1 MAVKRKDVNNV
12 TSVSQF
18 AKKNKLKPSS
28 SQEPIKI
35 LQRRPKEFPIDAL
48 GKDLESL
55 ALEMKRII
63 KPPMAIIGQSL
74 LSAIS
79 FCTQGHAN
87 VCVDSLTFPLSLF
100 FFTVAISGERKS
112 AVDGIT
118 TSPVHDYEKVL
129 HGQYLINKARYDAE
143 MRSFKKGDNG
153 LMIEPLKPR
162 EPTLIMNEPTFEGI
176 VKSFD
181 TGQPSLAL
189 FSDEGGHFLSG
200 YSMQA
205 DHKLKTTTGL
215 CNLWDGSPIS
225 KVRAS
230 EINIKL
236 YDKRLAFHLM
246 IQPGIAAKVFGD
258 TGMVDQGFM
267 SRCLISYPESTMGD
281 REYVA
286 ENIFTNTTYLTY
298 HKKLTDLL
306 STIPSGF
313 RSLKLTAAAKEIYLD
328 FYEETER
335 QLTKNGYYR
344 NIAGFANKMLN
355 QACRIAGVLTLYA
368 DKTATDI
375 TDKTFFN
382 ACRLVKYYMTENMR
396 LVGEAPV
403 KMKTLEDNEQLTLA
417 VNLYNWIKDSKN
429 QKHVTDGLIKLRV
442 LVRHAPRPIRFTD
455 TLKRLMAILVDYE
468 YVESL
473 NDNKNWK
480 LK

>member
-1 MAVKRKDVNNV
+1 MAVKRKDVNNIN
-12 TSVSQF
+12 SISQF
-18 AKKNKLKPSS
+18 AKKNKLKLSQ

-35 LQRRPKEFPIDAL
+35 LQRRPKIFPIDAL
-48 GKDLESL
+48 GKDLECL
-55 ALEMKRII
+55 ALETNRIV
-63 KPPMAIIGQSL
+63 KAPMAIIGQSL

-87 VCVDSLTFPLSLF
+87 VVVDSMIFPLSLF

-112 AVDGIT
+112 AVDGIA
-118 TSPVHDYEKVL
+118 TSPIHDYEKVL
-129 HGQYLINKARYDAE
+129 HRQYVLEKMRYDAD
-143 MRSFKKGDNG
+143 MRTFKKGDNG
-153 LMIEPLKPR
+153 LMIEPLRPR

-230 EINIKL
+230 EANIKL

-246 IQPGIAAKVFGD
+246 IQPGIATKVFGD
-258 TGMVDQGFM
+258 VGMVDQGFM

-286 ENIFTNTTYLTY
+286 ENIFTNNIYLKY
-298 HKKLTDLL
+298 HQKLTELL
-306 STIPSGF
+306 SAIPSGF
-313 RSLKLTAAAKEIYLD
+313 RTLKLTPAAKEIYLD
-328 FYEETER
+328 FYEEIER
-335 QLTKNGYYR
+335 QLVKDGYYR

-355 QACRIAGVLTLYA
+355 QACRIAGVLTLYI
-368 DKTATDI
+368 DRTATDI

-403 KMKTLEDNEQLTLA
+403 KIKTMEDEQQLNLA
-417 VNLYNWIKDSKN
+417 IELWNWIKKDKN
-429 QKHVTDGLIKLRV
+429 KKHISDGLVKLRV
-442 LVRHAPRPIRFTD
+442 LVRNAPRSIRFSD
-455 TLKRLMAILVDYE
+455 TLKKLMAILTDYE

-473 NDNKNWK
+473 GDNKNWK